1 MTPQDERLLHV
12 CGYSKVELRPD
23 YKDGWAWYCIA
34 CGRRIDT
41 IELYVTPYITQNW
54 NMRPD

>member
-41 IELYVTPYITQNW
+41 IEPYVTPYITQN
-54 NMRPD
+54 